1 MSSSMVFE
9 HGNVA
14 IDYHLI
20 LEERKTIAATVYP
33 NAELLVKAPVDATPA
48 GIESFLARK
57 LRWILKQKRFFA
69 QFKKSN
75 EKQYVSGETFQYRGR
90 SYKLL
95 LHSNCISERVSL
107 QHGVLNVFLAGA
119 KDPSISESLVENW
132 YIASARRVF
141 PERVRVCSALFDF
154 PQVTVPQVILRK
166 MNKRWGSYSRKQNR
180 ITLNRELIR
189 VATRFIDYVII
200 HELCHVTYEKHN
212 VEFYTLLESKLP
224 NWRQL
229 KTELELYLL
238 GSN

>member
-1 MSSSMVFE
+1 
-9 HGNVA
+9 
-14 IDYHLI
+14 

-33 NAELLVKAPVDATPA
+33 NSELLVKAPVDATPD
-48 GIESFLARK
+48 GIESFLLRK

-69 QFKKSN
+69 QFKNSN

-95 LHSNCISERVSL
+95 LHGNCISERVSL

-119 KDPSISESLVENW
+119 KDSSAARLLVENW
-132 YIASARRVF
+132 YTKSALRVF

-154 PQVTVPQVILRK
+154 PQAPVPSAILRK
-166 MNKRWGSYSRKQNR
+166 MNKRWGSYSKKLNR

-200 HELCHVTYEKHN
+200 HELCHVSNEKHN
-212 VEFYTLLESKLP
+212 AEFYTLLESKLP

-229 KTELELYLL
+229 KIELELYLL